1 MSSSEVCAA
10 PSWKEVAQAAAKQ
23 PGRDGAPEFGSRR
36 YSFSSGRRLSADPEQ
51 LSRAEHLVK
60 STLAGAGNPRQ
71 SWTFSSS
78 GWLFTYHFGVIKC
91 LRDLKLNQNI
101 YVIGSSGGAC
111 AGSFLFLQ
119 EADIDACVEY
129 VLECAERARTSW
141 RNALRISEYV
151 KGAIDKFQ
159 PPGAAKRLEGNM
171 EVSVTRL
178 QLPWRHW
185 PPVPFRNLRIKHFS
199 SDKQMEEA
207 VIASARAV
215 PFPPIHIRGIG
226 DCIDGVFTDSQL
238 ISSILLGRSFFTLHA
253 EDAISVC
260 PFYSS
265 RADIRPSR
273 YVNPLWAAYP
283 PQPDKLADLYEL
295 GYRDALAWL
304 LQHGKVPLGFAGADT
319 ADTADSA
326 TSSSRA
332 SLGGDRAAWRQSLQ
346 RTIGSIQGAMAEA
359 GQMVRDGAAS
369 AAGCDSAAEGLV
381 IEAVSAGHSALSL
394 LCWSLVICEL
404 FWHSC
409 ISAMVAAWAP
419 VLPLNTV
426 DSWRRFTNVSRSMA
440 SPRLFMKCV
449 PKLSPRIDLTRNKS
463 FARNLREHSILYR
476 LLQHVLL

>member
-1 MSSSEVCAA
+1 MPSGHAPPSLGEVQAGAKLSSIDAA
-10 PSWKEVAQAAAKQ
+10 NDSQ
-23 PGRDGAPEFGSRR
+23 SRR
-36 YSFSSGRRLSADPEQ
+36 FSFSSSRHLNADPEQ
-51 LSRAEHLVK
+51 LSRAENLIK
-60 STLAGAGNPRQ
+60 STLAEAGNPRQ

-111 AGSFLFLQ
+111 AASFLFLQ
-119 EADIDACVEY
+119 EVDIDACVEY
-129 VLECAERARTSW
+129 ILECADRARTSVS
-141 RNALRISEYV
+141 NALRISEYV

-159 PPGAAKRLEGNM
+159 PPGAAKRMEGNM

-185 PPVPFRNLRIKHFS
+185 PPMPFRNLRIKHFC
-199 SDKQMEEA
+199 SDIQMEEA

-226 DCIDGVFTDSQL
+226 RCIDGVYTDSQL

-273 YVNPLWAAYP
+273 YVNPMWAVYP
-283 PQPDKLADLYEL
+283 PPSDQLADLYEL
-295 GYRDALAWL
+295 GYKDALEWL
-304 LQHGKVPLGFAGADT
+304 LQNGKVPLGFAGAEGWDTDDT
-319 ADTADSA
+319 ATSA
-326 TSSSRA
+326 RTSSSGNMRPWRA
-332 SLGGDRAAWRQSLQ
+332 PLQ
-346 RTIGSIQGAMAEA
+346 RAVSSIQEA
-359 GQMVRDGAAS
+359 LKETGRMVRDGAAS
-369 AAGCDSAAEGLV
+369 AGGCDSAAEGLV
-381 IEAVSAGHSALSL
+381 VEAVSAGHSALSL
-394 LCWSLVICEL
+394 LCWALIICEL

-409 ISAMVAAWAP
+409 ISATVAAWAP
-419 VLPLNTV
+419 LLPLDTL
-426 DSWRRFTNVSRSMA
+426 DSWRRFTDVSRSIV

-449 PKLSPRIDLTRNKS
+449 PRLSPRIDLNRNKR

-476 LLQHVLL
+476 ILQHILL